1 MIKTAVNW
9 LIDNWKEIAGIL
21 TGVWLAIK
29 GSLRVYKWVRSFVV
43 PIRKW
48 IRDINTALLQL
59 DFNGGESVKDM
70 VYTTNKNVEKLI
82 GNMEL
87 MMGRQ
92 VAMLHE
98 IDTPM
103 YECSL
108 DGDLIDVNRAWSV
121 LTGLSKDD
129 AIGQGWK
136 KIIFKEDLNY
146 VIKLGEDFVE
156 SGETFI
162 DTFRMQNYITKE
174 VFKVQSTATKV
185 FDKNKK
191 VISIIGAVN
200 VII

>member
-1 MIKTAVNW
+1 MIKIAVNW
-9 LIDNWKEIAGIL
+9 VIDNWKEIAAIV
-21 TGVWLAIK
+21 TGVWLTIK
-29 GSLRVYKWVRSFVV
+29 GSIKCYKWVMSVVV
-43 PIRKW
+43 PVRKW